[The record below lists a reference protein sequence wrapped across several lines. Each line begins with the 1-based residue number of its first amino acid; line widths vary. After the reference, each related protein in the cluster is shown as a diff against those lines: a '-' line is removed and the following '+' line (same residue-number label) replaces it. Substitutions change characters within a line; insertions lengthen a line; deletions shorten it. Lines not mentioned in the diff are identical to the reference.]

1 MKKIVLAVLLSMGMV
16 IPHGV
21 SAYEGNMSGSGATEV
36 TYTSSDLVITSP
48 IETVTIPKTGD
59 SHEITGYLLALS
71 GAFLLFLIVLY
82 RNEEEKEKN
91 CSQ

>member
-1 MKKIVLAVLLSMGMV
+1 MKKMILAALLCMGMM

-36 TYTSSDLVITSP
+36 TYTASDLVITAP
-48 IETVTIPKTGD
+48 IETVTIPKTDD

-82 RNEEEKEKN
+82 RSEEEKEKN
-91 CSQ
+91 ISQ